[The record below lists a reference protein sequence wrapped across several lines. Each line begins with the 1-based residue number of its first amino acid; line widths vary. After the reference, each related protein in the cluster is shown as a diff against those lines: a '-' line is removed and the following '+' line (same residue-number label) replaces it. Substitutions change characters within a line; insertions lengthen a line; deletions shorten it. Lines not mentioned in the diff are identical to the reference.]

1 MSFVGALLAGMGL
14 STNGRPDQTST
25 PVPIGAAILS
35 TTKEE
40 WVMAENG
47 HNQLTNRP
55 RMTIAIEHLD
65 QAQGHMHQVSKVL
78 SSMILD
84 LEKASDF
91 IGRFRDSLI
100 KTIEETGGDVQSS
113 IEHQIADF
121 VPKQYRV
128 PQPAQGE

>member
-14 STNGRPDQTST
+14 STNGRPDRLQSLPL
-25 PVPIGAAILS
+25 PVGAAILS
-35 TTKEE
+35 QPGSTG
-40 WVMAENG
+40 MAEQNG

-121 VPKQYRV
+121 VPKNYR
-128 PQPAQGE
+128 PPAAQGD

>member
-14 STNGRPDQTST
+14 STNGRPDR
-25 PVPIGAAILS
+25 PVPSIAVGAAILS
-35 TTKEE
+35 QQGE
-40 WVMAENG
+40 WEMAENG

-100 KTIEETGGDVQSS
+100 KTIEETGGDVQAS
-113 IEHQIADF
+113 IESQIADF
-121 VPKQYRV
+121 VPKNYRP
-128 PQPAQGE
+128 PQPAQGD

>member
-14 STNGRPDQTST
+14 STNGRPDRSL
-25 PVPIGAAILS
+25 PSIAVGAAILS
-35 TTKEE
+35 QPGRMG
-40 WVMAENG
+40 MAENG
-47 HNQLTNRP
+47 HNQLHRP

-121 VPKQYRV
+121 VPKNYR
-128 PQPAQGE
+128 PPAAQGD

>member
-35 TTKEE
+35 TTKGE
-40 WVMAENG
+40 WEMAENG

>member
-14 STNGRPDQTST
+14 STNGRPDRLQSLPL
-25 PVPIGAAILS
+25 PVGAAILS
-35 TTKEE
+35 QQGE
-40 WVMAENG
+40 WEMAENG

-100 KTIEETGGDVQSS
+100 KTIEETGGDVQAS
-113 IEHQIADF
+113 IESQITDY
-121 VPKQYRV
+121 VPKNYRP
-128 PQPAQGE
+128 PQPAQGD

>member
-14 STNGRPDQTST
+14 STNGRPDHTST
-25 PVPIGAAILS
+25 PGPIGAAILS
-35 TTKEE
+35 TTKGE
-40 WVMAENG
+40 WEMAENG

>member
-35 TTKEE
+35 TTKGE
-40 WVMAENG
+40 WEMAENG

-65 QAQGHMHQVSKVL
+65 QAQGHMNQVSKVL
-78 SSMILD
+78 ASMILD
-84 LEKASDF
+84 LEKCSDF

-100 KTIEETGGDVQSS
+100 KTIDETGGDVQAS
-113 IEHQIADF
+113 IESQIADF
-121 VPKQYRV
+121 IPKNYRP
-128 PQPAQGE
+128 PQPAQGD

>member
-14 STNGRPDQTST
+14 STNGRPDR
-25 PVPIGAAILS
+25 PVPSIAVGAAILS
-35 TTKEE
+35 QQGE
-40 WVMAENG
+40 WEMAENG

-121 VPKQYRV
+121 VPKNYR
-128 PQPAQGE
+128 PPAAQGD

>member
-1 MSFVGALLAGMGL
+1 MSFVGAFLAGMGL

-35 TTKEE
+35 QQGE
-40 WVMAENG
+40 WEMAENG

-121 VPKQYRV
+121 VPKNYR
-128 PQPAQGE
+128 PPAAQGD

>member
-14 STNGRPDQTST
+14 STNGRPDR
-25 PVPIGAAILS
+25 PVPSIAVGAAILS
-35 TTKEE
+35 QQGE
-40 WVMAENG
+40 WEMAENG

-100 KTIEETGGDVQSS
+100 KTIEETGGYVQSS

>member
-14 STNGRPDQTST
+14 TTNGRPDR
-25 PVPIGAAILS
+25 PVPSIAVGAAILS
-35 TTKEE
+35 QQGE
-40 WVMAENG
+40 WEMAENG

-121 VPKQYRV
+121 VPKNYRP
-128 PQPAQGE
+128 PQPAQGD

>member
-1 MSFVGALLAGMGL
+1 
-14 STNGRPDQTST
+14 
-25 PVPIGAAILS
+25 
-35 TTKEE
+35 
-40 WVMAENG
+40 MAEQNG

-121 VPKQYRV
+121 VPKNYRP
-128 PQPAQGE
+128 PQPAQGD

>member
-14 STNGRPDQTST
+14 STNGRPDR
-25 PVPIGAAILS
+25 PVPSIAVGAAILS
-35 TTKEE
+35 QQGE
-40 WVMAENG
+40 WEMAENG

>member
-35 TTKEE
+35 QQGE
-40 WVMAENG
+40 WEMAENG

-121 VPKQYRV
+121 VPKNYR
-128 PQPAQGE
+128 PPAAQGD

>member
-14 STNGRPDQTST
+14 STNGRPDRSL
-25 PVPIGAAILS
+25 PSIAVGAAILS
-35 TTKEE
+35 QPGRTG
-40 WVMAENG
+40 MAEQNG

-121 VPKQYRV
+121 VPKNYR
-128 PQPAQGE
+128 PPAAQGD

>member
-14 STNGRPDQTST
+14 STNGRPDRSL
-25 PVPIGAAILS
+25 PSIAVGAAILS
-35 TTKEE
+35 QQGE
-40 WVMAENG
+40 WEMAENG

-121 VPKQYRV
+121 VPKNYR
-128 PQPAQGE
+128 PPAAQGD

>member
-14 STNGRPDQTST
+14 TTNGRPDR
-25 PVPIGAAILS
+25 PVPSIAVGAAILS
-35 TTKEE
+35 QQGE
-40 WVMAENG
+40 WEMAENG

-121 VPKQYRV
+121 VPKNYR
-128 PQPAQGE
+128 PPAAQGD